1 MNLRGLILAFQFLT
15 RLPVPR
21 IDDVEP
27 QELAR
32 TAVWFPV
39 VGLVIGAALALVV
52 WIGTAIN
59 PWLAALLALLIWVA
73 ITGALHLDGLADIT
87 DALGA
92 SHGKPERFHEV
103 LKDPH
108 VGSFGV
114 TAIVLQLMAKL
125 ILLAQIEIAE
135 LPATALVP
143 ALLLL
148 PAWARWGPLVW
159 TLAAPPPST
168 GPHADGMGAQFR
180 SGQSWRPAAAYAAGL
195 ALVSLLL
202 APMLIAAIVIVPLIA
217 LYWRRRLGGMTGD
230 CHGASVEV
238 TETLLLAM
246 LVLYWG

>member
-21 IDDVEP
+21 VDVEP

-39 VGLVIGAALALVV
+39 VGLVIGVVLALAMLLGAMISPWIAALAGLLVWV
-52 WIGTAIN
+52 WI
-59 PWLAALLALLIWVA
+59 
-73 ITGALHLDGLADIT
+73 TGGLHLDGLADVS

-92 SHGKPERFHEV
+92 AHGDRERFHEV

-114 TAIVLQLMAKL
+114 IALVLQLLAKL
-125 ILLAQIEIAE
+125 VLLAQ
-135 LPATALVP
+135 LPAGVVVP

-148 PAWARWGPLVW
+148 PAWARWGPMVW
-159 TLAAPPPST
+159 TLTVPPLSE
-168 GPHADGMGAQFR
+168 GLGSRFRDGQD
-180 SGQSWRPAAAYAAGL
+180 WRPAAGYAAVL
-195 ALVSLLL
+195 ALASVWLAPLLL
-202 APMLIAAIVIVPLIA
+202 AALAIVPLIA

-238 TETLLLAM
+238 TETLLLAC
-246 LVLYWG
+246 LALQRV